1 MWEIHYSEYKPSP
14 GRVFPIDVQCLL
26 YYHPI
31 IIRLSILTYIGI
43 LSHVILVACLR
54 GITKPIICLD
64 PKRKYFAA
72 WSREETENRCW
83 MYHRSAGSSRA
94 SSWRSFEQIICSA
107 TNRTNT
113 QTHEHTN
120 ANTRMWE
127 QMLVASQTD
136 ECTSSSE
143 LQNYNNKIWTIW
155 QQRIHPLLKL
165 KSFVGHNFSD
175 QVGTTKKLQFPERR
189 FSRP

>member
-1 MWEIHYSEYKPSP
+1 MVYHGIIKPCNFGHLP
-14 GRVFPIDVQCLL
+14 LG
-26 YYHPI
+26 H
-31 IIRLSILTYIGI
+31 
-43 LSHVILVACLR
+43 
-54 GITKPIICLD
+54 TKANHMLD

-83 MYHRSAGSSRA
+83 MYHHSAGSSRA

-113 QTHEHTN
+113 KHTN

-136 ECTSSSE
+136 KCTSSSE
-143 LQNYNNKIWTIW
+143 LQNYDNRIWTIW
-155 QQRIHPLLKL
+155 QRIYPLLKL

-175 QVGTTKKLQFPERR
+175 QDGTTKKLWFPVRR